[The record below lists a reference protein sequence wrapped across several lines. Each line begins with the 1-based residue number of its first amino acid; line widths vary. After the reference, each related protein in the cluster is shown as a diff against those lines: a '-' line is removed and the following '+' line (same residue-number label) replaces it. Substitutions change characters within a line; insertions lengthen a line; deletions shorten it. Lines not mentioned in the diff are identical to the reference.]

1 MYFPVGWPKYIKQPC
16 SDLRE
21 PCHIISSCDRML
33 FAIVSEEEI
42 SIWYCKPAVQI
53 VSYTQSEKSLEKY
66 GRYCKAEWK
75 PDSAALAVIT
85 SNAYIILFKVDL
97 DISVP
102 NHHCLYVT
110 AETSSR
116 AHNYLEGNG
125 LVDCNSVPAIKL
137 TLQKHVKLSASITC
151 CLSIREELAV
161 ATEDGF
167 LTRIHWSGTENTKAS
182 VCLKDLSVAA
192 DMLQSRGNKLTLEDG
207 HVVQME
213 YSPIIGGYCLV
224 LSSGKAMLMMSLS
237 ARGNDSNSSGVWAT
251 NMTDA
256 VCQTVNHRYRLIAY
270 GCADS
275 HGVIYSINEVEGLLE
290 STHKLQVSCK
300 NFPILSKT
308 VGAVTCMRW
317 TPDGTA
323 LAMAWKKGGFALWSV
338 FGSLLACTVGGDYRF
353 DKQISECNDCS
364 FTKDYLRLFPPSVK
378 SMEWGL
384 EGYQLWM
391 IGSQCNEGDENGQYA
406 TVDHTDIIQLQFAKS
421 SLTVNPCM
429 ANHEHVF
436 LQGEDKLYLNT
447 GDITSKSSQY
457 GGCES
462 HILVGSKQWQIIPIS
477 HSYLASNW
485 PIRYACVDKAGQCV
499 AVAGKTGLAHYALFN
514 RKWKLFG
521 NETQERDMVV
531 SGGVTWWKDFICVAC
546 YNIIGHRD
554 EIRCYPR
561 ESKLDNTFANIQKV
575 PSQVLLINI
584 FKDTLLV
591 FCVDSHVM
599 IFNLERTNTQSTPS
613 VEISKIQEVGLSNYI
628 PHPVCV
634 TGIVFTSL
642 KIDIAPLVASQ
653 RPVQSA
659 KDSESLLLN
668 VAGKLLVFQ
677 RDRTGPQIKQKEKS
691 PQKAKP
697 LPFSSPSVVATNV
710 ENLWTTSRS
719 VTGKLQLTEA
729 LWLSCG
735 CHGMK
740 VWLPLLPKNDGQAH
754 NFMSKRIM
762 LPFRVDIYPL
772 AVLFEEAVILGVASD
787 ASMLR
792 YNSTSSFCHPSRH
805 LHDLP
810 YCSIERTSQVYLHH
824 ILKQLLKRN
833 LGVQALDLARC
844 CTELS
849 YFSHVLELLLHEV
862 LEAEATS
869 KEPIPDP
876 LLPRVVAFIQEF
888 PEYLQTFVQCARKTE
903 VALWPHLFTT
913 VGNPKDLFEECL
925 ISARLETAASY
936 LIILQNLEKP
946 IASRQHATLLLDSA
960 IEDRQWELAQ
970 DLVRFLKAIDPNDAD
985 VSPPLVFN
993 QGKVQSCSYIGSP
1006 AMPREE
1012 CDFTFSSVSNVSRIR
1027 SSSVTAESAV
1037 REASKEKVKLTH
1049 TKSDN
1054 QMISKRPSPRPVQPN
1069 STADQ
1074 VYIDTILFRHARKL
1088 LSSNRLQDLGS
1099 FSANIR
1105 DFQLVAWLK
1114 KERLRSGKVEDFVSA
1129 LRDIHH
1135 QFEWPLPVLSLSA
1148 FQQLKS
1154 KAYSS
1159 TSLASL
1165 SLLDDDTHNGSY
1177 TGQNNTLVPQVVDN
1191 EGKGRPLPKNASF
1204 VSTEMSD
1211 EIVLK
1216 PQLSKADD
1224 SSLAT
1229 LEVSDTSSLFG
1240 DFEFLADS
1248 SSSLDS
1254 LSPELELLSQEIISK
1269 GPGQSELELRYLF
1282 QVMLEGGCLEWALI
1296 ISIVLRDSSSVIRTI
1311 NTASM
1316 TDTPLETVARM
1327 REGLSYLELWSDTE
1341 CVGYKPF
1348 LHAIRS
1354 QIQVLTKIAE
1364 QAPPTLKLNADID
1377 SAPATVEEGNLSPG
1391 TMSIHEGQGEVD
1403 SPPVQEPHK
1412 QNECAVS

>member
-1 MYFPVGWPKYIKQPC
+1 MYFPVGWPKYIKQPYNE
-16 SDLRE
+16 LRE
-21 PCHIISSCDRML
+21 PCHIVASCDRML

-53 VSYTQSEKSLEKY
+53 VSYTQTEKTLSVY
-66 GRYCKAEWK
+66 GKFCKAEWR
-75 PDSAALAVIT
+75 PDSSALAIVT
-85 SNAYIILFKVDL
+85 SNCYVVLFKVDL

-110 AETSSR
+110 TENRSQSYLNDGHSST
-116 AHNYLEGNG
+116 EGN
-125 LVDCNSVPAIKL
+125 SIPAIKL
-137 TLQKHVKLSASITC
+137 TLTKHVQLSSNITC
-151 CLSIREELAV
+151 CLSIREELAI
-161 ATEDGF
+161 ALQNGYI
-167 LTRIHWSGTENTKAS
+167 TRIHWSGGENTKAS
-182 VCLKDLSVAA
+182 VCLKDLSVSA
-192 DMLQSRGNKLTLEDG
+192 DMLQSRGTKLTVEDG
-207 HVVQME
+207 YVTHIE
-213 YSPIIGGYCLV
+213 YSPIIGGYCIV
-224 LSSGKAMLMMSLS
+224 LSSGKAVLMMSLS
-237 ARGNDSNSSGVWAT
+237 ARGNDSNCSGVWAT
-251 NMTDA
+251 DMTDA
-256 VCQTVNHRYRLIAY
+256 VCQAVNHRYRIISY
-270 GCADS
+270 GCAGAY
-275 HGVIYSINEVEGLLE
+275 GVIYSINEVEGILE
-290 STHKLQVSCK
+290 ASHKLQVSCK
-300 NFPILSKT
+300 NFPDMKST

-338 FGSLLACTVGGDYRF
+338 FGSLLVCTVGGDY
-353 DKQISECNDCS
+353 S

-384 EGYQLWM
+384 EGYHLWM
-391 IGSQCNEGDENGQYA
+391 IGTIENENGDTGQYT
-406 TVDHTDIIQLQFAKS
+406 TVDKTEIIQLQFVKS

-429 ANHEHVF
+429 TNHEHVF

-457 GGCES
+457 GGSES

-485 PIRYACVDKAGQCV
+485 PIRYSCVDKAGQCV
-499 AVAGKTGLAHYALFN
+499 AVAGKTGIAHYALFN

-531 SGGVTWWKDFICVAC
+531 SGGIAWWKDFICVAC

-584 FKDTLLV
+584 FKDTLLL

-599 IFNLERTNTQSTPS
+599 IFNLERSNTQSNAS
-613 VEISKIQEVGLSNYI
+613 IEITKVQEVGLSSYI

-634 TGIVFTSL
+634 TGVVLTSL
-642 KIDIAPLVASQ
+642 RMDATAPLVAGQKSSQ
-653 RPVQSA
+653 ST
-659 KDSESLLLN
+659 KDTDNLLMN

-677 RDRTGPQIKQKEKS
+677 RDRSGPQIKQREKS
-691 PQKAKP
+691 SPHKQKP
-697 LPFSSPSVVATNV
+697 LPFTSPSVVATNV
-710 ENLWTTSRS
+710 ENLWTSPKS
-719 VTGKLQLTEA
+719 IAGKVQLTEA

-735 CHGMK
+735 WQGMK
-740 VWLPLLPKNDGQAH
+740 VWLPLYPKNETQAQ
-754 NFMSKRIM
+754 NFMSRRIM
-762 LPFRVDIYPL
+762 LPFRADIYPL

-792 YNSTSSFCHPSRH
+792 YSNSSSYCHTTRN

-810 YCSIERTSQVYLHH
+810 YCSIERTSQLYLHH

-833 LGVQALDLARC
+833 LGVQALELARC

-925 ISARLETAASY
+925 ISGRLETAASY
-936 LIILQNLEKP
+936 LIILQNLEKS

-960 IEDRQWELAQ
+960 VENKHWELAQ

-985 VSPPLVFN
+985 ASPPLALYMA
-993 QGKVQSCSYIGSP
+993 KVHSGSYISSP
-1006 AMPREE
+1006 TMNSTD
-1012 CDFTFSSVSNVSRIR
+1012 CDPFTFSSVSNVSRIR
-1027 SSSVTAESAV
+1027 SSSVTADTAV
-1037 REASKEKVKLTH
+1037 RDSQTDKIKLHH

-1054 QMISKRPSPRPVQPN
+1054 HMSVKRPSPRPVQNN
-1069 STADQ
+1069 SATDQ
-1074 VYIDTILFRHARKL
+1074 VYIDSLLCRHARKL
-1088 LSSNRLQDLGS
+1088 LSTNRLQDLGN
-1099 FSANIR
+1099 FAANIK

-1114 KERLRSGKVEDFVSA
+1114 KERLRCAKVEDFVSA
-1129 LRDIHH
+1129 LRDLHH

-1148 FQQLKS
+1148 FQKLQR
-1154 KAYSS
+1154 KAFSS
-1159 TSLASL
+1159 SSLASTTLEEDMKNL
-1165 SLLDDDTHNGSY
+1165 SINTS
-1177 TGQNNTLVPQVVDN
+1177 NTLMSCNNDD
-1191 EGKGRPLPKNASF
+1191 KDTRKKSLPMNNSF
-1204 VSTEMSD
+1204 ISNDTSD
-1211 EIVLK
+1211 DVMLK
-1216 PQLSKADD
+1216 PQMAKTDD
-1224 SSLAT
+1224 SSVTT
-1229 LEVSDTSSLFG
+1229 LEVSD
-1240 DFEFLADS
+1240 
-1248 SSSLDS
+1248 SSSLLGDFDFLMDSNSSIDS
-1254 LSPELELLSQEIISK
+1254 LTPELELLSQEIISK
-1269 GPGQSELELRYLF
+1269 GPEQSDLELRYML

-1296 ISIVLRDSSSVIRTI
+1296 IAIVLRDSSAVIRTI

-1316 TDTPLETVARM
+1316 TDTPLEIVARM
-1327 REGLSYLELWSDTE
+1327 REGISYLELWSDTE

-1348 LHAIRS
+1348 LHVIRG
-1354 QIQVLTKIAE
+1354 QIHVLTKISE
-1364 QAPPTLKLNADID
+1364 QAPPTLKLNADLDDTPI
-1377 SAPATVEEGNLSPG
+1377 SVEEGNLSPG
-1391 TMSIHEGQGEVD
+1391 AMSIHSTEIHGD
-1403 SPPVQEPHK
+1403 SPPILEHQK
-1412 QNECAVS
+1412 QNECVLS